1 MIDCGELGDPIILV
15 VKLSGGAVDKGDVG
29 VVETMCL
36 FSGRYTDL
44 NTVDVLSCMHIRR
57 VHVSAAEKPSEA
69 ILTAKTVDA
78 DQK

>member
-1 MIDCGELGDPIILV
+1 MV
-15 VKLSGGAVDKGDVG
+15 GAVDKGDVG
-29 VVETMCL
+29 VVETLCL
-36 FSGRYTDL
+36 LSGRYTDL
-44 NTVDVLSCMHIRR
+44 NTADVLSCMHIRR